1 MKTQKV
7 ETTLNNENT
16 NLENTNLNK
25 RRKWRKLA
33 KKVTESF
40 RNFLENSE

>member
-7 ETTLNNENT
+7 ETAL
-16 NLENTNLNK
+16 NLENTNLDK
-25 RRKWRKLA
+25 RRKSRKLT
-33 KKVTESF
+33 KKFTEWF

>member
-7 ETTLNNENT
+7 KSIS
-16 NLENTNLNK
+16 NLESTFL
-25 RRKWRKLA
+25 
-33 KKVTESF
+33 VTRGESKTLTEKFTEWF